1 MTAIDVI
8 PAGNQLYEVEV
19 HDADGTSTH
28 QVSVADDFLESLD
41 ADGVAAQDLVFAAM
55 AFLADREGHHELDDR
70 IELAELAERYEGF
83 TDRIADLARQ
93 RTLQEARRADEP
105 SDEPTGDER
114 LLEEVEQEQ
123 RDGDVS
129 QPKEEL

>member
-1 MTAIDVI
+1 
-8 PAGNQLYEVEV
+8 
-19 HDADGTSTH
+19 
-28 QVSVADDFLESLD
+28 
-41 ADGVAAQDLVFAAM
+41 M
-55 AFLADREGHHELDDR
+55 AVTVGATPLDR

-83 TDRIADLARQ
+83 ADRIADLARQ

>member
-19 HDADGTSTH
+19 RDGDGTSTH
-28 QVSVADDFLESLD
+28 QVSVADHFLEELD
-41 ADGVAAQDLVFAAM
+41 VDGVAAQDLVFAAV

-70 IELAELAERYEGF
+70 IELADLADRYEGF

-93 RTLQEARRADEP
+93 RTLQEARRQGEP
-105 SDEPTGDER
+105 ADEPTGDER
-114 LLEEVEQEQ
+114 LLEEVEREQ

-129 QPKEEL
+129 QPENEL

>member
-19 HDADGTSTH
+19 RDADGTSTH
-28 QVSVADDFLESLD
+28 QVSVADDFLEQLD

-70 IELAELAERYEGF
+70 IELAELADRYEGF

-93 RTLQEARRADEP
+93 RTLHEARRADEP
-105 SDEPTGDER
+105 ADEPTGDER
-114 LLEEVEQEQ
+114 LLEEVEREQ
-123 RDGDVS
+123 RDGQVS

>member
-19 HDADGTSTH
+19 RDADGTSTH
-28 QVSVADDFLESLD
+28 QVSVADHFLEQLD
-41 ADGVAAQDLVFAAM
+41 VDGVAAQDIVFAAM

-70 IELAELAERYEGF
+70 IELAELAGRYEGF

-93 RTLQEARRADEP
+93 GTLREARRQGEP

-114 LLEEVEQEQ
+114 LLEEVKREQQE
-123 RDGDVS
+123 GDAS
-129 QPKEEL
+129 RPTDDL